1 MKKNFVS
8 VKQIEQVFEA
18 RRIRNEQTKLNYY
31 KALTTKYINKVD
43 PETWLLDKY
52 VRKYER
58 YKIANA
64 NKCEKEKRSAIAEFE
79 RQIKKGIAANRKWSR
94 SISIPHNKKT
104 KTIWKSLAK
113 EEFQLYCK
121 ISRADQNWIVE
132 EITTGKKVHW
142 RETQW
147 WHFVSASINA
157 TCFYENNVRPQ
168 FPRSNEAMS
177 HGDKR
182 AIEIKE
188 QYRKNLI
195 KKIWADAVAELEY
208 IEKCWK
214 NQTLI
219 SKFWSSFF
227 KEIYEKYKRL
237 NDQLFELHPNR
248 DRKAEKDQSRNE
260 WKENHS

>member
-64 NKCEKEKRSAIAEFE
+64 NKCEREKRSAIAEFE
-79 RQIKKGIAANRKWSR
+79 RQIKKGIETNRKGSR
-94 SISIPHNKKT
+94 SISIPHNKKQ
-104 KTIWKSLAK
+104 KTIWKSQAK

-121 ISRADQNWIVE
+121 ISRADENGIVE
-132 EITTGKKVHW
+132 EITTGKKVHR

-147 WHFVSASINA
+147 GHFVTASINA
-157 TCFYENNVRPQ
+157 TCFNENNVRPQ
-168 FPRSNEAMS
+168 FWWSNEAMS
-177 HGDKR
+177 RWDKR

-195 KKIWADAVAELEY
+195 KKIWKEAVEELEY
-208 IEKCWK
+208 MEKYWK

-219 SKFWSSFF
+219 SSFWKSFF
-227 KEIYEKYKRL
+227 KEIYEKYKRQ
-237 NDQLFELHPNR
+237 NDQLFALHPNR
-248 DRKAEKDQSRNE
+248 NRKAEKDQSRNE
-260 WKENHS
+260 WKQNHS